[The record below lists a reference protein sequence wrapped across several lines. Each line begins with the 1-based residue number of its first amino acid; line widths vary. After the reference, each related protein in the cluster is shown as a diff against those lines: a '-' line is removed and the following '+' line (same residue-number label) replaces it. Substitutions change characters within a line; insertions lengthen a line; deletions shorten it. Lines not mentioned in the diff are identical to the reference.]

1 MDLSKIE
8 EGLDDRIEDVDIAVL
23 IREAV
28 GAVRAAADHKHLT
41 LHLELAE
48 VPPIMGDPGQL
59 LSAVTN
65 LMSNAVKYTPDGG
78 DITARLASH
87 GSEIAIAIVDSGIG
101 IPRKDLNRVF
111 ERFYRVD
118 RGRQSATGGTGLGL
132 SIVRHVAVNHGG
144 RVELISEEGIGSTF
158 SIILPT
164 TGPTYKSG
172 GGDEGYLGTDETDR
186 APASE

>member
-1 MDLSKIE
+1 
-8 EGLDDRIEDVDIAVL
+8 
-23 IREAV
+23 
-28 GAVRAAADHKHLT
+28 
-41 LHLELAE
+41 
-48 VPPIMGDPGQL
+48 MGDPGQL

-87 GSEIAIAIVDSGIG
+87 GSEIAIAIVDSGVG

-164 TGPTYKSG
+164 TGPTYGPG
-172 GGDEGYLGTDETDR
+172 GGDAGYLGTDETDR